1 MAKAIRERFDGKK
14 RNPYNEFE
22 CGNNYVRSMA
32 SYAMLPALSGFTY
45 DRNEGLLGFDPK
57 LPAPFHSFW
66 ALGDLWGTYF
76 QDDTKA
82 VLTLLHG
89 SFTLKQLKL
98 NKKADLKKLP
108 VTLQEGDILEIP
120 FAE

>member
-1 MAKAIRERFDGKK
+1 M
-14 RNPYNEFE
+14 
-22 CGNNYVRSMA
+22 
-32 SYAMLPALSGFTY
+32 
-45 DRNEGLLGFDPK
+45 GFDPK
-57 LPAPFHSFW
+57 LPGLFHSFR

-108 VTLQEGDILEIP
+108 VSLKEGDILEIP